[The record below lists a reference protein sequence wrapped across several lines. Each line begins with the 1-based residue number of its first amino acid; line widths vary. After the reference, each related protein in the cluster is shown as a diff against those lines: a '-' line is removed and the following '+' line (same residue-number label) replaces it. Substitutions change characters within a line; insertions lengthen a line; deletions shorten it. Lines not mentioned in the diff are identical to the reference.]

1 MSKEE
6 VVSQLKDLA
15 KLAGEQFVTD
25 VIDLIQADKAERLI
39 ELTIELTNLK
49 VDALTADD
57 VDDRRLYVEMIEDKL
72 GSLAHV
78 VATEGIVASNEI
90 GAMLATGAR
99 TMLSGFGIVAGPMI
113 KLILTSTLG
122 VVGGAV
128 LGELGDK
135 LVDTVV
141 DAAIDSLSPE

>member
-1 MSKEE
+1 MSKEKA
-6 VVSQLKDLA
+6 VSQLKDLA

-49 VDALTADD
+49 VEALTADD
-57 VDDRRLYVEMIEDKL
+57 AADRRLYVEMIEDKL

-90 GAMLATGAR
+90 GAILATGAR
-99 TMLSGFGIVAGPMI
+99 TMLSGFAIVAKPLI
-113 KLILTSTLG
+113 KVSLTVALG
-122 VVGGAV
+122 SMGGAA
-128 LGELGDK
+128 LGGLGDK
-135 LVDTVV
+135 IVDTVV
-141 DAAIDSLSPE
+141 DSAIDSLSPE

>member
-1 MSKEE
+1 
-6 VVSQLKDLA
+6 
-15 KLAGEQFVTD
+15 
-25 VIDLIQADKAERLI
+25 
-39 ELTIELTNLK
+39 LK